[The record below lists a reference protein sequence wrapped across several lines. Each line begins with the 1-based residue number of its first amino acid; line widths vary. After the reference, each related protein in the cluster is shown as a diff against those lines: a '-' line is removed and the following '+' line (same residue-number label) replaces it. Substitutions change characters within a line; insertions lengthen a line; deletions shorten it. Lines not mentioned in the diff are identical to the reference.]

1 MRPFLIFFGAISTW
15 KVCFS
20 AIECYWHDF
29 PLRLSSSTYHSFKI
43 CLSVILY
50 FLVFSIL
57 FIKSMPFC
65 ALNVPELPLHEW
77 IKDRSPS
84 PCVVDI
90 QEYMKYQPQVHIY
103 RGALAPL
110 DVAFTCLWTLNPE
123 FLQQFLNPRLPLC
136 IFRSTR
142 KINPRSTS
150 EVTFV
155 RLKIA
160 DSLHL
165 IMVRSKRQCFQ
176 MYFTLII
183 ILAGEVLE
191 IERGRK
197 RRHYTCKAVLYY
209 RWKYSTL

>member
-1 MRPFLIFFGAISTW
+1 MQFQRGKYALAQLNAIGMIFLFGCHHQHTTLS
-15 KVCFS
+15 KS
-20 AIECYWHDF
+20 A
-29 PLRLSSSTYHSFKI
+29 SQSFYT
-43 CLSVILY
+43 SWY
-50 FLVFSIL
+50 FQY
-57 FIKSMPFC
+57 IKSMPFC

-136 IFRSTR
+136 ILRSTR

-150 EVTFV
+150 EATFV
-155 RLKIA
+155 RLKIS
-160 DSLHL
+160 DFLHL
-165 IMVRSKRQCFQ
+165 IVVRFKRQ
-176 MYFTLII
+176 YF
-183 ILAGEVLE
+183 
-191 IERGRK
+191 
-197 RRHYTCKAVLYY
+197 
-209 RWKYSTL
+209 